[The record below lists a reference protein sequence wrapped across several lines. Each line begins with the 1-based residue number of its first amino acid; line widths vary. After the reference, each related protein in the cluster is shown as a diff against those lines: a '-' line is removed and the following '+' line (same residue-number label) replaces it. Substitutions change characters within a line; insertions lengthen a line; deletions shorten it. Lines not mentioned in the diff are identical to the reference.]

1 MITKRQVCIWTIIM
15 SWILVIVVNILLVK
29 SCRIKYEVIPQTVQ
43 IESFT
48 YNGGTH
54 EYVKEFSYYDK
65 KRNIHTIT
73 SNLFIDPNAGGCS
86 CGIDYNYMKDG
97 DRNFKENCGQLTKL
111 STKQKYRI
119 ESEHL
124 WYTENSWMIL
134 LTIFMVILGLTL
146 ALISTIKISDR
157 LEYYEGYSCCYGCR
171 HHCGEK
177 AHCVW
182 GKLVDDESCEKI
194 NKFFGFM

>member
-73 SNLFIDPNAGGCS
+73 SNLFIDPNAEGCS

-134 LTIFMVILGLTL
+134 LTIFIVILGLTL
-146 ALISTIKISDR
+146 AMISTIKISDR

>member
-43 IESFT
+43 IEFFT

-134 LTIFMVILGLTL
+134 LTIFIVILGLTL
-146 ALISTIKISDR
+146 AMISTIKISDR